1 MDLSKVLT
9 KMWKLNWTLKE
20 GQGLDRQN
28 LKNEE
33 DNQWLYSRKSS

>member
-20 GQGLDRQN
+20 GQGFPN
-28 LKNEE
+28 NEE
-33 DNQWLYSRKSS
+33 DKQWLYSRKSS